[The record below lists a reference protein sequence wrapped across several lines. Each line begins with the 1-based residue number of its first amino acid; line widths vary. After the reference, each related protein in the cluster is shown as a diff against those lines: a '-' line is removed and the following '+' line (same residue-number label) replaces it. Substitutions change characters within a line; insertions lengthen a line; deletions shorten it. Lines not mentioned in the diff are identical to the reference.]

1 MATNDRAHEKV
12 GLKLLQLTYAED
24 DKGYPSLF
32 GGIHT
37 ISFDL
42 SGISPTPFNTSRGR

>member
-1 MATNDRAHEKV
+1 MAKDDRMPEKV
-12 GLKLLQLTYAED
+12 GLKRLQLTCAED
-24 DKGYPSLF
+24 NKEYPSLF

>member
-1 MATNDRAHEKV
+1 MAKDDRVHEKV

-37 ISFDL
+37 ISFGL

>member
-1 MATNDRAHEKV
+1 MPEEV
-12 GLKLLQLTYAED
+12 GLKHLQLTCAED
-24 DKGYPSLF
+24 NKGYPSLF

>member
-1 MATNDRAHEKV
+1 MAKDDRMYEKA
-12 GLKLLQLTYAED
+12 GLKRLRFTYAED

-32 GGIHT
+32 GGIYT

>member
-1 MATNDRAHEKV
+1 MPEEVD
-12 GLKLLQLTYAED
+12 LKWLQLTCAED
-24 DKGYPSLF
+24 NKEYPSLF